1 MQLRSGRTISSDLV
15 ELSIQTELDF
25 SQYDHPISPVMDSPS
40 SHALLR
46 PCVTPPLPP
55 SSSELDNIYYTPV
68 YDSNPRTPR
77 TPITPDAPR
86 TPTLSPIR
94 QTSQEIN
101 ELKIMDFTSQLN
113 QAINNIN
120 DNDDKK
126 KQIRHAIHLFK
137 IILQNRELFHL
148 PKMTPLKKLIY
159 PKYIDYK
166 TEFGDIDFW
175 KIHCLFC
182 GP

>member
-1 MQLRSGRTISSDLV
+1 
-15 ELSIQTELDF
+15 
-25 SQYDHPISPVMDSPS
+25 
-40 SHALLR
+40 
-46 PCVTPPLPP
+46 
-55 SSSELDNIYYTPV
+55 
-68 YDSNPRTPR
+68 
-77 TPITPDAPR
+77 
-86 TPTLSPIR
+86 
-94 QTSQEIN
+94 
-101 ELKIMDFTSQLN
+101 MDFTSQLN